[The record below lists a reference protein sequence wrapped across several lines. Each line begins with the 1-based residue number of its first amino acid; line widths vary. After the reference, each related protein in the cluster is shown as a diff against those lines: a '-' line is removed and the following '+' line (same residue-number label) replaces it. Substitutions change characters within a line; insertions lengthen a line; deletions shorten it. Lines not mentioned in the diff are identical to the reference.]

1 MWVVSLALRRPL
13 SVAVMALLMLVLGVL
28 SFTRMNADIFPAID
42 LPVVV
47 VVWSYP
53 GLSAVDMERRVV
65 IIDERASGS
74 VVNDIEH
81 MESESLAGAGVIR
94 FYFHAGTTTATAI
107 AQLNAL
113 SETLLLAFPPGI
125 QAPNIVDYNA
135 ANVPVAQL
143 NLSSD
148 TLSEQA
154 IFDYGLQFIR
164 VRLYSIEG
172 ISVPS
177 PFGGRNPAVMVN
189 LNPGQMYANGLSAQ
203 DVGNALT
210 ASNIIIPAGSA
221 KIGNRE
227 YRVELNGS
235 PSDVTNFNRLPVKVV
250 NGAPVFLGEVAPVA
264 YTHMVQTNVV
274 RIDGK
279 RAMYLPIYKHAA
291 ASTLTVINK
300 VREMIPLIREIAP
313 KGMRVNLG
321 FDQSVFVRGALWG
334 VVIEAIIAACLVAL
348 MILIFLGSPRSM
360 LIVILSI
367 PLSILTAIIALELSG
382 QSINIMTLGGLAL
395 AVGMLVDD
403 ATVAIE
409 NIHRHHAMHKP
420 LLVAILDGSSEI
432 ATPALIGTL
441 AICIVFFP
449 VVLLYGV
456 ARFLFTPLALAV
468 VYSMLTSYLLS
479 RTLVP
484 AMARHLMPETHVAEW
499 GGGLWARFAGGFE
512 GGFERF
518 REAYRTSLGKF
529 VTRRSF
535 GLACVAMLVG
545 SSVFLMPV
553 VGQDFFPRV
562 DAGMMKLHLR
572 TPTGTRVEQTELIVD
587 RVESAIRRIIPENE
601 LDQISDNIGL
611 PPFAYVLAFYQTDSI
626 GSQDADLLIS
636 VKPGHRP
643 TVQYQQKIRKM
654 VAQDFPDVQVY
665 FQAADIVSQV
675 LNFGLSAPIDAQVSG
690 VKINEIYAVAQRLEQ
705 SMRTIPGLTDVRIP
719 QLLDYPTIRVNVDR
733 VKALQMGI
741 DQRAIASDLLTSLA
755 TNTLLAPS
763 WWLDP
768 RNGVSYS
775 VLEQV
780 PQHLIDSVQALSNT
794 PLSSASMDHSISTP
808 QLLSNVASIRQ
819 EVEPAVVNHY
829 DVQRVIDVDSGVE
842 GRDLGSAAAAVQRAI
857 GRLGTLPLGMRI
869 TVRGQ
874 SQAMNE
880 SFSSLELGLILAVVL
895 VYLLMVANFQS
906 WMEPLVIMVAVPG
919 VLAGVLWMLALTA
932 TSINVESLMGTI
944 MAVGVGVANGN
955 LVIIFAN
962 ELREQGYSPAAAAI
976 EAARTRL
983 RPVLMTA
990 LAMILGMLP
999 MALAL
1004 GEGGEQNAPLGR
1016 AVIGGL
1022 LVATLMTLYVVP
1034 AVYSTLARNVKGKH
1048 ERDTEIEA
1056 VTSPGA

>member
-94 FYFHAGTTTATAI
+94 FYFHPGTTTAAAI

-113 SETLLLAFPPGI
+113 SETLLLAFPPGM

-148 TLSEQA
+148 SLSEQA

-203 DVGNALT
+203 DIGNALT

-221 KIGNRE
+221 KIGKRE

-235 PSDVTNFNRLPVKVV
+235 PNDVTNFNRLPVKVV
-250 NGAPVFLGEVAPVA
+250 NGTPVFLGEVAPVA

-279 RAMYLPIYKHAA
+279 RATYLPIYKHAA

-300 VREMIPLIREIAP
+300 VRDMIPLIQQIAP
-313 KGMRVNLG
+313 KGMRVNLA

-334 VVIEAIIAACLVAL
+334 VVREATVAAGLVAL

-367 PLSILTAIIALELSG
+367 PLSILTAIIALKLSG

-403 ATVAIE
+403 ATVAVE

-420 LLVAILDGSSEI
+420 LLIAILDGASEI
-432 ATPALIGTL
+432 ATPALVGTL

-468 VYSMLTSYLLS
+468 VYSMLTSYVLS

-484 AMARHLMPETHVAEW
+484 AMARYLMP
-499 GGGLWARFAGGFE
+499 
-512 GGFERF
+512 
-518 REAYRTSLGKF
+518 
-529 VTRRSF
+529 
-535 GLACVAMLVG
+535 
-545 SSVFLMPV
+545 
-553 VGQDFFPRV
+553 
-562 DAGMMKLHLR
+562 
-572 TPTGTRVEQTELIVD
+572 
-587 RVESAIRRIIPENE
+587 
-601 LDQISDNIGL
+601 
-611 PPFAYVLAFYQTDSI
+611 
-626 GSQDADLLIS
+626 
-636 VKPGHRP
+636 
-643 TVQYQQKIRKM
+643 
-654 VAQDFPDVQVY
+654 
-665 FQAADIVSQV
+665 
-675 LNFGLSAPIDAQVSG
+675 
-690 VKINEIYAVAQRLEQ
+690 
-705 SMRTIPGLTDVRIP
+705 
-719 QLLDYPTIRVNVDR
+719 
-733 VKALQMGI
+733 
-741 DQRAIASDLLTSLA
+741 
-755 TNTLLAPS
+755 
-763 WWLDP
+763 
-768 RNGVSYS
+768 
-775 VLEQV
+775 
-780 PQHLIDSVQALSNT
+780 
-794 PLSSASMDHSISTP
+794 
-808 QLLSNVASIRQ
+808 
-819 EVEPAVVNHY
+819 
-829 DVQRVIDVDSGVE
+829 
-842 GRDLGSAAAAVQRAI
+842 
-857 GRLGTLPLGMRI
+857 
-869 TVRGQ
+869 
-874 SQAMNE
+874 
-880 SFSSLELGLILAVVL
+880 
-895 VYLLMVANFQS
+895 
-906 WMEPLVIMVAVPG
+906 
-919 VLAGVLWMLALTA
+919 
-932 TSINVESLMGTI
+932 
-944 MAVGVGVANGN
+944 
-955 LVIIFAN
+955 
-962 ELREQGYSPAAAAI
+962 
-976 EAARTRL
+976 
-983 RPVLMTA
+983 
-990 LAMILGMLP
+990 
-999 MALAL
+999 
-1004 GEGGEQNAPLGR
+1004 
-1016 AVIGGL
+1016 
-1022 LVATLMTLYVVP
+1022 
-1034 AVYSTLARNVKGKH
+1034 
-1048 ERDTEIEA
+1048 
-1056 VTSPGA
+1056 

>member
-1 MWVVSLALRRPL
+1 MWIVSLALRRPL
-13 SVAVMALLMLVLGVL
+13 SVAVLALLMLVLGVL
-28 SFTRMNADIFPAID
+28 SFSRMNADIFPAID

-94 FYFHAGTTTATAI
+94 FYFHPGTTTATAI

-113 SETLLLAFPPGI
+113 SETLLLAFPPGM

-189 LNPGQMYANGLSAQ
+189 LNPSQMYANGLSAQ

-210 ASNIIIPAGSA
+210 SSNIIIPAGSA

-235 PSDVTNFNRLPVKVV
+235 PSNVTNFNRLPVKVV
-250 NGAPVFLGEVAPVA
+250 NGTPVFLGEVAPVA
-264 YTHMVQTNVV
+264 YTHMVQTNIV

-300 VREMIPLIREIAP
+300 VRQMIPLIQQIAP
-313 KGMRVNLG
+313 KGMRVKLG
-321 FDQSVFVRGALWG
+321 FDQSVFVRAALWG
-334 VVIEAIIAACLVAL
+334 VVREATIAASLVAL
-348 MILIFLGSPRSM
+348 MILVFLGSPRSM

-367 PLSILTAIIALELSG
+367 PLSILTAIIALKLSG
-382 QSINIMTLGGLAL
+382 QTINIMTLGGLAL

-403 ATVAIE
+403 ATVAVE

-484 AMARHLMPETHVAEW
+484 AMARYLMPETHEALT
-499 GGGLWARFAGGFE
+499 GRGLWARFAGGFE
-512 GGFERF
+512 RGFERC
-518 REAYRTSLGKF
+518 REGYRASLGKF
-529 VTRRSF
+529 ITRRGF
-535 GLACVAMLVG
+535 GLACVAVLVG
-545 SSVFLMPV
+545 SSVVLVPV

-562 DAGMMKLHLR
+562 DAGMMSLHLR
-572 TPTGTRVEQTELIVD
+572 APTGTRVEQTELIVD
-587 RVESAIRRIIPENE
+587 QVERAIRRIIPRNE

-626 GSQDADLLIS
+626 GPQDADMLIAL
-636 VKPGHRP
+636 KPKHQP
-643 TVQYQQKIRKM
+643 TVGYQQKIREM
-654 VAQDFPDVQVY
+654 VAHDFPDVHVY

-690 VKINEIYAVAQRLEQ
+690 LKIDEIYDVARRLEQ

-733 VKALQMGI
+733 IKALQMGI
-741 DQRAIASDLLTSLA
+741 DQRSIASDLLTSLA
-755 TNTLLAPS
+755 TNTLLAPN

-768 RNGVSYS
+768 KNGVSYS

-780 PQHLIDSVQALSNT
+780 PQHLIDSVQALNNT
-794 PLSSASMDHSISTP
+794 PLSPASMDSTSGTP
-808 QLLSNVASIRQ
+808 QLLSNVAAIGQ
-819 EVEPAVVNHY
+819 GVEPAVVNHY

-842 GRDLGSAAAAVQRAI
+842 GRDLGSAAAAVERAI
-857 GRLGTLPLGMRI
+857 SRLGTLPLGMRI

-880 SFSSLELGLILAVVL
+880 SFASLELGLILAVIL

-906 WMEPLVIMVAVPG
+906 WTEPLVIMMAVPG
-919 VLAGVLWMLALTA
+919 VLAGVLWMLALTG

-962 ELREQGYSPAAAAI
+962 ELREQGYSASTAAI

-1034 AVYSTLARNVKGKH
+1034 AVYSTLAGNVKGKH
-1048 ERDTEIEA
+1048 ERDAEIEA